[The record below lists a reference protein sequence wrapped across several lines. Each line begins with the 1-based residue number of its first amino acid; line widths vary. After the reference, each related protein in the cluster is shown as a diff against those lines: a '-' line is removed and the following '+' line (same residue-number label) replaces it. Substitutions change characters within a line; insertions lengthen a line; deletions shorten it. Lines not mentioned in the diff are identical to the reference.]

1 MIKSITGIYFHLVN
15 MRLQITGIN
24 NKRSNLIEVNN
35 YLINIKSKFK
45 ENDLSKVEYMLE
57 ELRHLQIL
65 TRITK

>member
-1 MIKSITGIYFHLVN
+1 M
-15 MRLQITGIN
+15 
-24 NKRSNLIEVNN
+24 IEVNN